1 MFLAVS
7 LSHLYRGVPYA
18 IMDLEC
24 YICSSPC
31 AATMKRLDADV
42 DALRFGHGICHLCS
56 IIVCKAHG
64 QRIPG
69 PPAARYMCVLC
80 VPSFIRKGGFPPLDP
95 GDPTGPQ
102 TEIDQLIEAI
112 SFAPEPVLA
121 KIRTELIEFM
131 RRRKLKETAPVGQEG
146 RNLAADIFS
155 KEMGVTQFLWEMKRR
170 VVMEE

>member
-1 MFLAVS
+1 
-7 LSHLYRGVPYA
+7 
-18 IMDLEC
+18 MDFEC
-24 YICSSPC
+24 FICSSPSH
-31 AATMKRLDADV
+31 ATVVRLSDDV
-42 DALRFGHGICHLCS
+42 DALKSGHGICHLCS

-64 QRIPG
+64 QRVPG
-69 PPAARYMCVLC
+69 PPAAQYMCVLC
-80 VPSFIRKGGFPPLDP
+80 VPTFIRKGGFPPLDP

-121 KIRTELIEFM
+121 KIRTALIEFM
-131 RRRKLKETAPVGQEG
+131 QRRKLKETAPVGQDG

-155 KEMGVTQFLWEMKRR
+155 KEMGVTQFLREMNRR